1 MMLEIGS
8 SYPERHLPDQAGKTS
23 DFADLTGPKGLVL
36 FVYSKDN
43 TSG

>member
-8 SYPERHLPDQAGKTS
+8 SYPEKHLPDQAGKTRN
-23 DFADLTGPKGLVL
+23 FFDLTGLEGLVL

>member
-1 MMLEIGS
+1 MMLETGS
-8 SYPERHLPDQAGKTS
+8 SYPERQLPDQAGKTRNFS
-23 DFADLTGPKGLVL
+23 DLTGPKGLVL

>member
-1 MMLEIGS
+1 MLNIGS
-8 SYPERHLPDQAGKTS
+8 SYPERYLPDQNGKARKFSDLAG
-23 DFADLTGPKGLVL
+23 PEGLVL

>member
-1 MMLEIGS
+1 MLSVGS
-8 SYPERHLPDQAGKTS
+8 SYPEKHLPDQSGKKRVFS
-23 DFADLTGPKGLVL
+23 DLAGPKGLVL

>member
-1 MMLEIGS
+1 MLSIGS
-8 SYPERHLPDQAGKTS
+8 SYPEKHLPDQSGKNREFSDLAG
-23 DFADLTGPKGLVL
+23 PNGLVL

>member
-1 MMLEIGS
+1 MLDIGS
-8 SYPERHLPDQAGKTS
+8 SYPERHLRDQPGKTRE
-23 DFADLTGPKGLVL
+23 FRDLACPQGLVL